1 MNDLAIVIFS
11 CDKNEELW
19 PICHHFINKYW
30 PNHPNIYLLTESVK
44 SPLFNTISI
53 PYELDKWTIRIRES
67 LKTIKE
73 NKVIFICDDCF
84 INDTVNINKLEE
96 CMNILDKE
104 EDLANINFEL
114 AFDQNDKDTIYYGYK
129 EKTEQS
135 LFILSLLCGIWNC
148 RKCNHVICICN
159 YIFSS

>member
-73 NKVIFICDDCF
+73 KKVI
-84 INDTVNINKLEE
+84 NIYNNYIIKKKKKKK
-96 CMNILDKE
+96 N
-104 EDLANINFEL
+104 
-114 AFDQNDKDTIYYGYK
+114 IYY
-129 EKTEQS
+129 
-135 LFILSLLCGIWNC
+135 LILYQL
-148 RKCNHVICICN
+148 KQ
-159 YIFSS
+159 

>member
-96 CMNILDKE
+96 CMNILNGLPCLDALVNYSNQDQRVVDKIKYTISFFCAGVPS
-104 EDLANINFEL
+104 DRANEKL
-114 AFDQNDKDTIYYGYK
+114 LDK
-129 EKTEQS
+129 
-135 LFILSLLCGIWNC
+135 
-148 RKCNHVICICN
+148 
-159 YIFSS
+159 